1 MDAEKIKNDK
11 LREKAG
17 KVHQNR
23 LNSIENQS
31 DELRETQLKLEES
44 QRKYYDLYNFAPVG
58 YFTLDNKGFIL
69 EVNLAGSALLGVER
83 DKLQKNEFITYI
95 AQKDRNK
102 FHKHWIK
109 VLETGT
115 KQTFE
120 LKLLKIDNHSFYS
133 HIEVITV
140 PDENGNFKEF
150 NLTVTDIQD
159 FYEKL
164 RKQGEELSHTNK
176 SLIEIQKRMNRS
188 QEISHLGSWELDI
201 ENNVLSW
208 TDEVYR
214 IFGLQP
220 QEFDATYD
228 AFLEAVHPEDREAVD
243 EAYFGSIREG
253 RDTYEIEHRVVRK
266 STGEVR
272 IVHEKCEHFRDESGK
287 IIRSVGMVQDIT
299 ERKKAEEALIESE
312 VKFHSLYS
320 SMSEGVAIHEIVY
333 NHHHDAV
340 DYIITDVNQA
350 YEAILGFKKKDV
362 IGKKASELYGI
373 GNPPYLEKFA
383 PVAENGE
390 PIHFETYFEPLDIY
404 FKIKVTSPDKG
415 KFATFF
421 EDITEQK
428 KVEESLHE
436 SEERFRNLADNI
448 PNLAWM
454 AEADG
459 WIFWYNKQWYEY
471 TGTTPEEMQGW
482 GWKKA
487 HHPDYLESVTEE
499 WSRSIKEGKPYDNI
513 FPLRSKVGDYHWFL
527 TRVTPIRDDQGK
539 IMRWFGTNTDVTER
553 MDSEEK
559 LKKTMDEL
567 KRSNKELQQFA
578 YAASHDLQEPLRMIT
593 SFSQLLER
601 RYKDRLDKDAEEFIE
616 FIVEGS
622 QRMKQLIDDLLAYS
636 RVSSMDVKEFEKID
650 LETILNV
657 VLSNLSVSIKENNA
671 IITHDTLPTVF
682 ADESQMVQL
691 FQNLIGNAIKF
702 KGKNKPKIHIS
713 TKKDENDWKFG
724 VADNGIGIDP
734 KHQEQIFEVFKR
746 LHTREEYPGTG
757 IGLSIAKKII
767 QQHGGQI
774 WVESELGKGT
784 TFYFT
789 IPNKTKEYTDYF

>member
-1 MDAEKIKNDK
+1 MDAEKIKNNK

-44 QRKYYDLYNFAPVG
+44 KRKYYDLYNFAPVG

-69 EVNLAGSALLGVER
+69 EVNLAGSALLGVECA
-83 DKLQKNEFITYI
+83 KLQKNEFITYI

-120 LKLLKIDNHSFYS
+120 LKLLNIDNHSFYS
-133 HIEVITV
+133 HIEVVTV

-299 ERKKAEEALIESE
+299 ERKKAEEALVESE

-333 NHHHDAV
+333 NHHHDAA

-362 IGKKASELYGI
+362 IGKTASELYGI

-390 PIHFETYFEPLDIY
+390 PIHFETYFEPLGIY
-404 FKIKVTSPDKG
+404 FRDQSYI
-415 KFATFF
+415 
-421 EDITEQK
+421 
-428 KVEESLHE
+428 
-436 SEERFRNLADNI
+436 
-448 PNLAWM
+448 
-454 AEADG
+454 
-459 WIFWYNKQWYEY
+459 
-471 TGTTPEEMQGW
+471 
-482 GWKKA
+482 
-487 HHPDYLESVTEE
+487 
-499 WSRSIKEGKPYDNI
+499 SR
-513 FPLRSKVGDYHWFL
+513 
-527 TRVTPIRDDQGK
+527 
-539 IMRWFGTNTDVTER
+539 
-553 MDSEEK
+553 
-559 LKKTMDEL
+559 
-567 KRSNKELQQFA
+567 
-578 YAASHDLQEPLRMIT
+578 
-593 SFSQLLER
+593 
-601 RYKDRLDKDAEEFIE
+601 
-616 FIVEGS
+616 
-622 QRMKQLIDDLLAYS
+622 
-636 RVSSMDVKEFEKID
+636 
-650 LETILNV
+650 
-657 VLSNLSVSIKENNA
+657 
-671 IITHDTLPTVF
+671 
-682 ADESQMVQL
+682 
-691 FQNLIGNAIKF
+691 
-702 KGKNKPKIHIS
+702 
-713 TKKDENDWKFG
+713 
-724 VADNGIGIDP
+724 
-734 KHQEQIFEVFKR
+734 
-746 LHTREEYPGTG
+746 
-757 IGLSIAKKII
+757 
-767 QQHGGQI
+767 
-774 WVESELGKGT
+774 
-784 TFYFT
+784 
-789 IPNKTKEYTDYF
+789 

>member
-1 MDAEKIKNDK
+1 MKMEISKNSK
-11 LREKAG
+11 
-17 KVHQNR
+17 
-23 LNSIENQS
+23 
-31 DELRETQLKLEES
+31 
-44 QRKYYDLYNFAPVG
+44 
-58 YFTLDNKGFIL
+58 
-69 EVNLAGSALLGVER
+69 
-83 DKLQKNEFITYI
+83 
-95 AQKDRNK
+95 
-102 FHKHWIK
+102 
-109 VLETGT
+109 
-115 KQTFE
+115 
-120 LKLLKIDNHSFYS
+120 
-133 HIEVITV
+133 
-140 PDENGNFKEF
+140 
-150 NLTVTDIQD
+150 LTVTDIQD

-176 SLIEIQKRMNRS
+176 SLIEIQKRMNKS

-299 ERKKAEEALIESE
+299 ERKKAEEALVESE

-350 YEAILGFKKKDV
+350 YEDILGFKKKDV
-362 IGKKASELYGI
+362 IGKKASEIYGI
-373 GNPPYLEKFA
+373 GNPPYLEKYA

-404 FKIKVTSPDKG
+404 FRIKVTSPDKG

-428 KVEESLHE
+428 QVEESLHE

-553 MDSEEK
+553 MVVK
-559 LKKTMDEL
+559 KNLK
-567 KRSNKELQQFA
+567 
-578 YAASHDLQEPLRMIT
+578 
-593 SFSQLLER
+593 
-601 RYKDRLDKDAEEFIE
+601 
-616 FIVEGS
+616 
-622 QRMKQLIDDLLAYS
+622 
-636 RVSSMDVKEFEKID
+636 
-650 LETILNV
+650 
-657 VLSNLSVSIKENNA
+657 
-671 IITHDTLPTVF
+671 
-682 ADESQMVQL
+682 
-691 FQNLIGNAIKF
+691 
-702 KGKNKPKIHIS
+702 
-713 TKKDENDWKFG
+713 
-724 VADNGIGIDP
+724 
-734 KHQEQIFEVFKR
+734 
-746 LHTREEYPGTG
+746 TRWM
-757 IGLSIAKKII
+757 S
-767 QQHGGQI
+767 
-774 WVESELGKGT
+774 
-784 TFYFT
+784 
-789 IPNKTKEYTDYF
+789 